1 MQVGENSECH
11 YFAQHIKE
19 LQEDYKMDRGN
30 QLAIYCPRVGKS
42 VITKWTGET
51 NWPSTVLESVSLS
64 DDYKMD
70 RGNQLA
76 IYCPRVGKSL

>member
-19 LQEDYKMDRGN
+19 LQ
-30 QLAIYCPRVGKS
+30 
-42 VITKWTGET
+42 
-51 NWPSTVLESVSLS
+51 

-76 IYCPRVGKSL
+76 IYCPRIGKSLWWLQDGPGKPAGHLLS